1 MMLEK
6 QAPMSY
12 DERAED
18 RVAFISMKRQNKS
31 DGLLA
36 RAPGTSLHRQLFVI
50 LRDQIIRG
58 VYQPGAMIPNEEALC
73 LQFEVSRITVRRA
86 VADLESIGLLQKRHG
101 RGTFVSDSLPPSRPS
116 ATLGFIDVLRKTANE
131 TEVEVV
137 KVERE
142 EPAADIARQLDLVP
156 PAKAM
161 HVVRLRSYQSTPVMI
176 TEAWIPLELGRTIT
190 AKELKK
196 RALYE
201 ILIEQ
206 GVQFGRVVQEIT
218 AVAANPLYAKLLQTE
233 LSAPLLK
240 LTRLLYDTRQQPA
253 QHLTVYVSPER
264 SRILMDV
271 SIEAVNTFAAGSFFH
286 DVTHSAE
293 PPRRQHDGSGSK

>member
-12 DERAED
+12 NDHAGD
-18 RVAFISMKRQNKS
+18 RITVISMKHRNVS
-31 DGLLA
+31 DDTLA

-58 VYQPGAMIPNEEALC
+58 VYPPGAMIPNEEALC
-73 LQFEVSRITVRRA
+73 TQFQVSRITVRRA

-101 RGTFVSDSLPPSRPS
+101 RGTFVGSSLPPSRPS
-116 ATLGFIDVLRKTANE
+116 ATLGFIDALRKTATE

-137 KVERE
+137 KVERA
-142 EPAADIARQLDLVP
+142 EPPADIARQLDLVP

-161 HVVRLRSYQSTPVMI
+161 HAVRLRSYKSTPVMV

-196 RALYE
+196 KALYE

-206 GVQFGRVVQEIT
+206 GVRFGRVVQEIT
-218 AVAANPLYAKLLQTE
+218 AVAANPFYAKVLQTE

-240 LTRLLYDTRQQPA
+240 LTRLLYDTKQQPA

-271 SIEAVNTFAAGSFFH
+271 SIEAVNTFAGGSFFH
-286 DVTHSAE
+286 DV
-293 PPRRQHDGSGSK
+293 R

>member
-1 MMLEK
+1 
-6 QAPMSY
+6 MSY
-12 DERAED
+12 DDHAGD
-18 RVAFISMKRQNKS
+18 RITVISMKHRNVS
-31 DGLLA
+31 HDILA

-58 VYQPGAMIPNEEALC
+58 VYPPGAMIPNEEGLC
-73 LQFEVSRITVRRA
+73 TQFEVSRITVRRA

-101 RGTFVSDSLPPSRPS
+101 RGTFVSSSLPPSRPS
-116 ATLGFIDVLRKTANE
+116 ATLGFIDALRKTATE

-137 KVERE
+137 KVERA
-142 EPAADIARQLDLVP
+142 EPPADIARQLDLVP
-156 PAKAM
+156 PAKAI
-161 HVVRLRSYQSTPVMI
+161 HAVRLRSYKSTPVMV

-196 RALYE
+196 KALYE

-206 GVQFGRVVQEIT
+206 GVRFGRVVQEIT
-218 AVAANPLYAKLLQTE
+218 AVAANPFYAKVLQTE

-240 LTRLLYDTRQQPA
+240 LTRLLYDTKQQPA

-271 SIEAVNTFAAGSFFH
+271 SIEAVNTFAGGSFFH
-286 DVTHSAE
+286 DV
-293 PPRRQHDGSGSK
+293 R